1 MPTVTLS
8 ELQQRVY
15 DRLDNNTLLYTA
27 GEVTNAINECIRVVN
42 LAVGFLQI
50 TDSVGTG
57 VTIANQVYY
66 STPASILIPMRVQFE
81 GSYLQKVFP
90 NQIGK
95 SNATWVTDTTTTTG
109 QEVSEWIPIGLT
121 TFAIHPAD
129 ALGGGALQ
137 MTGIAEPVPLVNPND
152 NVSIPGEYTDT
163 IVDLGAQ
170 VLSLKESAAQFR
182 TMAAYYQLYL
192 SLIKK
197 ATIWRGASMPRF
209 WIPEAVQ
216 KD

>member
-1 MPTVTLS
+1 MPIVTLA
-8 ELQQRVY
+8 ELQTRIY

-27 GEVTNAINECIRVVN
+27 PEVTNAINECIRVVN

-50 TDSVGTG
+50 TDNVGTG

-81 GSYLQKVFP
+81 STYLQKVFP

-137 MTGIAEPVPLVNPND
+137 MTGIAEPAPLVNPGD
-152 NVSIPGEYTDT
+152 SVPIPGEYSDT
-163 IVDLGAQ
+163 IVNLSAQ
-170 VLSLKESAAQFR
+170 VLSLKESSAEFK
-182 TMAAYYQLYL
+182 TMAAYYQVYL

-197 ATIWRGASMPRF
+197 AAIWQNARMPRF
-209 WIPEAVQ
+209 FLPETTQ